1 MPESL
6 PAGVGPV
13 RYLAYRDTAVEQISG
28 AVVEE
33 RPVCIFV
40 NGQELAT
47 MLCTPTDLED
57 LAVGFLF
64 SEGIIDGIGDIEVMS
79 VSAGL
84 TCVDLWLGNRDVE
97 PPTRRIITSGCGGG
111 ITFDDTET
119 MLARQEPLAAGVTV
133 TPSQISRLMREL
145 LRSAHMYNTARGVHT
160 SILSDGESVVFVA
173 QDVGRHNTIDRLA
186 GRALRQGV
194 STEGAIVLTSGRI
207 SSDMLAKA
215 ARMRV
220 PVAISRTSPT
230 SLSVELATAW
240 NITLIGYA
248 RGANFRVY
256 SAPER
261 VDFAAG

>member
-6 PAGVGPV
+6 PDGVGPV
-13 RYLAYRDTAVEQISG
+13 RYLAYRDAAADQVSG

-40 NGQELAT
+40 NGRELAT
-47 MLCTPTDLED
+47 LLCTPTDLED

-64 SEGIIDGIGDIEVMS
+64 SERVIDGIEDIEVMS

-84 TCVDLWLGNRDVE
+84 TCVDLWLRDRDLE

-119 MLARQEPLAAGVTV
+119 MLARHEPLGPGVTV
-133 TPSQISRLMREL
+133 TPSQISHLMREL
-145 LRSAHMYNTARGVHT
+145 LRSAALYNTARGVHT
-160 SILSDGESVVFVA
+160 SILSDGESVLLVA

-186 GRALRQGV
+186 GRALREGV
-194 STEGAIVLTSGRI
+194 STEGAILLTSGRI

-215 ARMRV
+215 ARMGA

-240 NITLIGYA
+240 NITMIGYA
-248 RGANFRVY
+248 RGTNFRVY
-256 SAPER
+256 TAPER
-261 VDFAAG
+261 IDFAAG